1 MGILSIIIILSCI
14 IIGLIIYLREKPKE
28 LQKEIDR
35 LRKSIASEGLSFE
48 QVEYKIANLKKY
60 VSSKRN
66 SIKTGRIYKK
76 DIDGYFKELEDKIDE
91 ITGDFLLKNTKKQ

>member
-1 MGILSIIIILSCI
+1 MGIISIIIILSCV
-14 IIGLIIYLREKPKE
+14 IIGLIIYLIEKPRE
-28 LQKEIDR
+28 LQKEIER
-35 LRKSIASEGLSFE
+35 LRKSIASGGLSFE

-91 ITGDFLLKNTKKQ
+91 ITGDFLLKNKKR

>member
-1 MGILSIIIILSCI
+1 MGNLSIIIILSCI
-14 IIGLIIYLREKPKE
+14 IIGLAIYLREKPKE

-48 QVEYKIANLKKY
+48 QVEYKIVNLKKD

-66 SIKTGRIYKK
+66 SLKTGRIYKK
-76 DIDGYFKELEDKIDE
+76 DIDSYFKELEVKIDD
-91 ITGDFLLKNTKKQ
+91 ITSNFFLKNTKR

>member
-1 MGILSIIIILSCI
+1 MGSLSIIIILACI
-14 IIGLIIYLREKPKE
+14 IIGLVIYLREKPKE

-60 VSSKRN
+60 ISSKRN
-66 SIKTGRIYKK
+66 SLKTGRIYKK
-76 DIDGYFKELEDKIDE
+76 DIDSYFKELEDKVDD
-91 ITGDFLLKNTKKQ
+91 ITSDFYLKNTKR

>member
-1 MGILSIIIILSCI
+1 MGSLSIIIILACI
-14 IIGLIIYLREKPKE
+14 IIGLVIYLREKPKE

-60 VSSKRN
+60 ISIKRN
-66 SIKTGRIYKK
+66 SLKTGRIYKK
-76 DIDGYFKELEDKIDE
+76 DIDSYFKELEDKIDD
-91 ITGDFLLKNTKKQ
+91 ITSDFYLKNTKR